1 MKKKKKY
8 VIIIYKQKKVFFEE
22 GDNMENEAVREYLKS
37 IRNIPLLSEED
48 EYKIAIAAANGDEN
62 ARQTMIT
69 SNLRLVVKVAKTY
82 IGRSSNLSF
91 LDLIQEGNMGLMRAT
106 EKFDAEKGFRF
117 STYATYWIKQAISK
131 AIIDQS
137 RAVRLPAHIINELNK
152 FNKAI
157 RDLSQQYGRTPSDKE
172 LAEYLNVSV
181 KKISEYYTISKEPCS
196 LDVTI
201 DEDEDTAMID
211 LIADENATKFMDIDD
226 LSIRDTIYSV
236 LSTLSERE
244 RKIIELRFGFTDGRQ
259 HTLEEVGKEFN
270 LTKERIRQ
278 LEASAL
284 KKLRNPVRS
293 EKLREVWESA

>member
-1 MKKKKKY
+1 
-8 VIIIYKQKKVFFEE
+8 
-22 GDNMENEAVREYLKS
+22 MENEAVREYLKS

-196 LDVTI
+196 LDVAI

-236 LSTLSERE
+236 LNTLSERE

-293 EKLREVWESA
+293 GKLREVWESA

>member
-1 MKKKKKY
+1 
-8 VIIIYKQKKVFFEE
+8 
-22 GDNMENEAVREYLKS
+22 MENEAVREYLKS

-69 SNLRLVVKVAKTY
+69 SNLRLVLKIAKTY

-236 LSTLSERE
+236 LNTLSERE

-293 EKLREVWESA
+293 EKLREVWENA

>member
-1 MKKKKKY
+1 
-8 VIIIYKQKKVFFEE
+8 
-22 GDNMENEAVREYLKS
+22 MENEAIKEYLKS
-37 IRNIPLLSEED
+37 IRNIPLLSEE
-48 EYKIAIAAANGDEN
+48 EERETAIAAVRGDEN

-91 LDLIQEGNMGLMRAT
+91 LDLIQEGNLGLMKAI

-131 AIIDQS
+131 AVIDQS

-157 RDLSQQYGRTPSDKE
+157 RELSQQYGRTPTDKE
-172 LAEYLNVSV
+172 LAAYLEVSV
-181 KKISEYYTISKEPCS
+181 KKINEYYTISKEPCS

-211 LIADENATKFMDIDD
+211 LIADENATKFMDIDE

-236 LSTLSERE
+236 LNTLSERE
-244 RKIIELRFGFTDGRQ
+244 RKIIELRFGFVDGRQ

>member
-1 MKKKKKY
+1 M
-8 VIIIYKQKKVFFEE
+8 FFEE
-22 GDNMENEAVREYLKS
+22 GDNMENEAVKEYLKS

-82 IGRSSNLSF
+82 IGRSTNLSF

-236 LSTLSERE
+236 LNTLSERE
-244 RKIIELRFGFTDGRQ
+244 RKIIELRFGFADGRQ

>member
-1 MKKKKKY
+1 
-8 VIIIYKQKKVFFEE
+8 
-22 GDNMENEAVREYLKS
+22 MENEAVREYLKS

-172 LAEYLNVSV
+172 LAEYLNASV

-236 LSTLSERE
+236 LNTLSERE

-293 EKLREVWESA
+293 EKLREVWENA

>member
-1 MKKKKKY
+1 
-8 VIIIYKQKKVFFEE
+8 
-22 GDNMENEAVREYLKS
+22 MENEAVREYLKS

-69 SNLRLVVKVAKTY
+69 SNLRLVVKIAKTY

-236 LSTLSERE
+236 LNTLSERE

-293 EKLREVWESA
+293 EKLREVWENA

>member
-1 MKKKKKY
+1 
-8 VIIIYKQKKVFFEE
+8 
-22 GDNMENEAVREYLKS
+22 MENEAVREYLKS

-62 ARQTMIT
+62 ARQIMIT

-236 LSTLSERE
+236 LNTLSERE

>member
-1 MKKKKKY
+1 
-8 VIIIYKQKKVFFEE
+8 
-22 GDNMENEAVREYLKS
+22 MENEAVREYLRS

-69 SNLRLVVKVAKTY
+69 SNLRLVVKIAKTY

-211 LIADENATKFMDIDD
+211 LIADENATKFMDVDD

-236 LSTLSERE
+236 LNTLSERE

-293 EKLREVWESA
+293 EKRREVWENA

>member
-1 MKKKKKY
+1 
-8 VIIIYKQKKVFFEE
+8 
-22 GDNMENEAVREYLKS
+22 MENEAVREYLKS

-181 KKISEYYTISKEPCS
+181 KKISEYYTVSKEPCS

-236 LSTLSERE
+236 LNTLSERE

-293 EKLREVWESA
+293 EKLREVWENA

>member
-1 MKKKKKY
+1 
-8 VIIIYKQKKVFFEE
+8 
-22 GDNMENEAVREYLKS
+22 MENEAVREYLKS

-181 KKISEYYTISKEPCS
+181 KKISEYHTISKEPCS

-236 LSTLSERE
+236 LNTLSERE

-293 EKLREVWESA
+293 EKLREVWENA

>member
-1 MKKKKKY
+1 
-8 VIIIYKQKKVFFEE
+8 
-22 GDNMENEAVREYLKS
+22 MENEAVREYLKS
-37 IRNIPLLSEED
+37 IRNIPLLNEED

-236 LSTLSERE
+236 LNTLSERE

-293 EKLREVWESA
+293 EKLREVWENA

>member
-1 MKKKKKY
+1 
-8 VIIIYKQKKVFFEE
+8 
-22 GDNMENEAVREYLKS
+22 MENEAVREYLKS

-62 ARQTMIT
+62 ARQIMIT

-236 LSTLSERE
+236 LNTLSERE

-270 LTKERIRQ
+270 ITKERIRQ

-293 EKLREVWESA
+293 EKLREVWENA

>member
-1 MKKKKKY
+1 
-8 VIIIYKQKKVFFEE
+8 
-22 GDNMENEAVREYLKS
+22 MENEAVKEYLKS

-236 LSTLSERE
+236 LNTLSERE
-244 RKIIELRFGFTDGRQ
+244 RRIIELRFGFTDGRQ

-293 EKLREVWESA
+293 EKLREVWENA

>member
-1 MKKKKKY
+1 
-8 VIIIYKQKKVFFEE
+8 
-22 GDNMENEAVREYLKS
+22 MENEAVREYLKS

-181 KKISEYYTISKEPCS
+181 KKISEYYTLSKEPCS

-201 DEDEDTAMID
+201 DEDEDTTMID

-236 LSTLSERE
+236 LNTLSERE

>member
-1 MKKKKKY
+1 M
-8 VIIIYKQKKVFFEE
+8 
-22 GDNMENEAVREYLKS
+22 DNEAVREYVKS
-37 IRNIPLLSEED
+37 IRYIPLLSEED

-172 LAEYLNVSV
+172 LAKYLNVSV

-236 LSTLSERE
+236 LNTLSERE

>member
-1 MKKKKKY
+1 
-8 VIIIYKQKKVFFEE
+8 
-22 GDNMENEAVREYLKS
+22 MENEAVREYLKS

-172 LAEYLNVSV
+172 LAEYLNVSI

-236 LSTLSERE
+236 LNTLSERE

>member
-1 MKKKKKY
+1 
-8 VIIIYKQKKVFFEE
+8 
-22 GDNMENEAVREYLKS
+22 MENEAVREYLKS

-48 EYKIAIAAANGDEN
+48 EYKVAIAAANGDEN

-236 LSTLSERE
+236 LNTLSERE

>member
-1 MKKKKKY
+1 
-8 VIIIYKQKKVFFEE
+8 
-22 GDNMENEAVREYLKS
+22 MENEAVREYLKS

-211 LIADENATKFMDIDD
+211 LIADENATEFMDVDD

-236 LSTLSERE
+236 LNTLSERE

>member
-1 MKKKKKY
+1 
-8 VIIIYKQKKVFFEE
+8 
-22 GDNMENEAVREYLKS
+22 MENEAVREYLKS
-37 IRNIPLLSEED
+37 IRNIPLLNEED

-69 SNLRLVVKVAKTY
+69 SNLRLVVKIAKTY

-181 KKISEYYTISKEPCS
+181 KKIGEYYTISKEPCS

-236 LSTLSERE
+236 LNTLSERE

-293 EKLREVWESA
+293 EKLREVWENA

>member
-1 MKKKKKY
+1 
-8 VIIIYKQKKVFFEE
+8 
-22 GDNMENEAVREYLKS
+22 MENEAVREYLKS

-62 ARQTMIT
+62 ARQIMIT

-172 LAEYLNVSV
+172 LAEYLNVSI
-181 KKISEYYTISKEPCS
+181 KKISEYHTISKEPCS

>member
-1 MKKKKKY
+1 
-8 VIIIYKQKKVFFEE
+8 
-22 GDNMENEAVREYLKS
+22 MENEAVREYLKS

-62 ARQTMIT
+62 ARQTMII

-236 LSTLSERE
+236 LNTLSERE

-293 EKLREVWESA
+293 EKLREVWENA

>member
-1 MKKKKKY
+1 
-8 VIIIYKQKKVFFEE
+8 
-22 GDNMENEAVREYLKS
+22 MENEAVREYLKS

-69 SNLRLVVKVAKTY
+69 SNLRLVVKIAKTY

-152 FNKAI
+152 FHKAI

-211 LIADENATKFMDIDD
+211 LIADENATEFMDADD
-226 LSIRDTIYSV
+226 LSVRDTIYSV
-236 LSTLSERE
+236 LNTLSERE

>member
-1 MKKKKKY
+1 
-8 VIIIYKQKKVFFEE
+8 
-22 GDNMENEAVREYLKS
+22 MENEAVREYLKS

-211 LIADENATKFMDIDD
+211 LIADEDATKFMDVDD

-236 LSTLSERE
+236 LNTLSERE

>member
-1 MKKKKKY
+1 
-8 VIIIYKQKKVFFEE
+8 
-22 GDNMENEAVREYLKS
+22 MENEAVKEYLKS

-117 STYATYWIKQAISK
+117 STYAIYWIKQAISK

-236 LSTLSERE
+236 LNTLSERE

>member
-1 MKKKKKY
+1 
-8 VIIIYKQKKVFFEE
+8 
-22 GDNMENEAVREYLKS
+22 MENEAIREYLKS

-211 LIADENATKFMDIDD
+211 LIADENATKFMDIDN

-236 LSTLSERE
+236 LNTLSERE

>member
-1 MKKKKKY
+1 
-8 VIIIYKQKKVFFEE
+8 
-22 GDNMENEAVREYLKS
+22 MENEAVREYLKS

-181 KKISEYYTISKEPCS
+181 KKISEYYTVSKEPCS

-236 LSTLSERE
+236 LNTLSERE

>member
-1 MKKKKKY
+1 
-8 VIIIYKQKKVFFEE
+8 
-22 GDNMENEAVREYLKS
+22 MENEAVKEYLKS

-211 LIADENATKFMDIDD
+211 LIADENATKFMDIDN

-236 LSTLSERE
+236 LNTLSERE

>member
-1 MKKKKKY
+1 
-8 VIIIYKQKKVFFEE
+8 
-22 GDNMENEAVREYLKS
+22 MENEAVREYLKS

-69 SNLRLVVKVAKTY
+69 SNLRLVVKIAKTY

-172 LAEYLNVSV
+172 LAEYLNVSI

-236 LSTLSERE
+236 LNTLSERE

>member
-1 MKKKKKY
+1 
-8 VIIIYKQKKVFFEE
+8 
-22 GDNMENEAVREYLKS
+22 MENEAVREYLKS

-69 SNLRLVVKVAKTY
+69 SNLRLVVKIAKTY

-211 LIADENATKFMDIDD
+211 LIADENSTKFMDIDD

-236 LSTLSERE
+236 LNTLSERE

-270 LTKERIRQ
+270 LTKERTRQ

-293 EKLREVWESA
+293 EKLREVWENA

>member
-1 MKKKKKY
+1 M
-8 VIIIYKQKKVFFEE
+8 
-22 GDNMENEAVREYLKS
+22 DNEAVREYLKS

-236 LSTLSERE
+236 LNTLSERE

-293 EKLREVWESA
+293 EKLREVWENA

>member
-1 MKKKKKY
+1 
-8 VIIIYKQKKVFFEE
+8 
-22 GDNMENEAVREYLKS
+22 MENEAVREYLKS

-236 LSTLSERE
+236 LNTLSERE

-278 LEASAL
+278 LETSAL

-293 EKLREVWESA
+293 EKLRGVWESA

>member
-1 MKKKKKY
+1 
-8 VIIIYKQKKVFFEE
+8 
-22 GDNMENEAVREYLKS
+22 MENEAVREYLKS

-62 ARQTMIT
+62 ARQTMII
-69 SNLRLVVKVAKTY
+69 SNLRLVVKIAKTY

-131 AIIDQS
+131 AIVDQS

-172 LAEYLNVSV
+172 LADYLNVSV

-236 LSTLSERE
+236 LNTLSERE

>member
-1 MKKKKKY
+1 
-8 VIIIYKQKKVFFEE
+8 
-22 GDNMENEAVREYLKS
+22 MENEAVREYLKS

-226 LSIRDTIYSV
+226 LSVRDTIYSV
-236 LSTLSERE
+236 LNTLSERE
-244 RKIIELRFGFTDGRQ
+244 RRIIELRFGFTDGRQ

-293 EKLREVWESA
+293 EKLRQVWESA

>member
-1 MKKKKKY
+1 
-8 VIIIYKQKKVFFEE
+8 
-22 GDNMENEAVREYLKS
+22 MENEAVREYLKS

-181 KKISEYYTISKEPCS
+181 KKISEYYTISKEPCF

-211 LIADENATKFMDIDD
+211 LIADKNATKFMDIDD

-236 LSTLSERE
+236 LNTLSERE

>member
-1 MKKKKKY
+1 
-8 VIIIYKQKKVFFEE
+8 
-22 GDNMENEAVREYLKS
+22 MENEAVREYLKS

-172 LAEYLNVSV
+172 LAKYLNVSV

-236 LSTLSERE
+236 LNTLSERE
-244 RKIIELRFGFTDGRQ
+244 RKIIELRFGFIDGRQ

-293 EKLREVWESA
+293 EKLREVWENA

>member
-1 MKKKKKY
+1 M
-8 VIIIYKQKKVFFEE
+8 
-22 GDNMENEAVREYLKS
+22 DNEAVREYLKS

-48 EYKIAIAAANGDEN
+48 EHKVAIAAANGDEN

-226 LSIRDTIYSV
+226 LSVRDTIYSV
-236 LSTLSERE
+236 LNTLSERE

>member
-1 MKKKKKY
+1 
-8 VIIIYKQKKVFFEE
+8 
-22 GDNMENEAVREYLKS
+22 MENEAVREYLKS

-181 KKISEYYTISKEPCS
+181 KKIGEYHTISKEPCS

-236 LSTLSERE
+236 LNTLSERE

>member
-1 MKKKKKY
+1 
-8 VIIIYKQKKVFFEE
+8 
-22 GDNMENEAVREYLKS
+22 MENEAVREYLKS

-236 LSTLSERE
+236 LNTLSERE

-293 EKLREVWESA
+293 EKLREVWEST